1 MALHAIA
8 IALLLQF
15 QPVRSAITHAA
26 PLMVSLIS
34 PPKIVEKPQERPKP
48 LPVKPK
54 VRRPQ
59 PVEPPPVLT
68 AATDAPAPYAAPP
81 PPPALKPAEPVAQPA
96 LAVPKALPPVTPPSF
111 NADYLHNPAPVYPPL
126 ARRMGQQ
133 GKVMLRVLVNAD
145 GTADKVELRMSSGA
159 NLLDNAA
166 LEAVKRWRF
175 VPARQGSEPVT
186 AWVLVP
192 ITFTLEG

>member
-1 MALHAIA
+1 MGKSSKFTGAAAAMALHAIA

-15 QPVRSAITHAA
+15 QPVRSAITNAA
-26 PLMVSLIS
+26 PLMVSLLS
-34 PPKIVEKPQERPKP
+34 PPKVIAKPQERPKP

-68 AATDAPAPYAAPP
+68 AAAEAPAPYVAPP
-81 PPPALKPAEPVAQPA
+81 PPPAPTPAELAAPPTLAAAQAP
-96 LAVPKALPPVTPPSF
+96 PPVIPPNF

-133 GKVMLRVLVNAD
+133 GKVVLRVLVNA
-145 GTADKVELRMSSGA
+145 GGAAEKVEIRSGSGS
-159 NLLDNAA
+159 NLLDTAA
-166 LEAVKRWRF
+166 LDAVKR
-175 VPARQGSEPVT
+175 
-186 AWVLVP
+186 
-192 ITFTLEG
+192 